1 MSKDFTGGRK
11 SVDFRVKSLFSYFSG
26 VLRTEPHLIRIHVGH
41 YLYVNIFGLA
51 PRFMEMKH
59 KLYVRVNA

>member
-1 MSKDFTGGRK
+1 MSKDLQ
-11 SVDFRVKSLFSYFSG
+11 VDGMRFRVKTLFLYFSG
-26 VLRTEPHLIRIHVGH
+26 VVLTEPHLIRIHVGH

-59 KLYVRVNA
+59 NKLYVRVNA